1 MIRKIEQIVGIQK
14 KTISTFWEVCP
25 IEIERLTSRTR
36 LHEVVYW
43 RNIGMVWYRLCG
55 YKQQDVAKVFKRTGH
70 ADVVWAEKRI
80 IEALE
85 GYQPELKREF
95 EKMCLV
101 DWRFSKE
108 DDVYI
113 NELKAVVLMEN
124 LIFKAI

>member
-14 KTISTFWEVCP
+14 KTINTFWEVCP
-25 IEIERLTSRTR
+25 IEVEKLTSRTR

-55 YKQQDVAKVFKRTGH
+55 YKQQDVADIFKRTGH
-70 ADVVWAEKRI
+70 TDVIWAEKRI
-80 IEALE
+80 MEALE
-85 GYQPELKREF
+85 GYHSELKKEF
-95 EKMCLV
+95 EKICLV

-108 DDVYI
+108 DDVYM

>member
-14 KTISTFWEVCP
+14 KTINTFWEVCP
-25 IEIERLTSRTR
+25 IDLEKLTSRTR

-55 YKQQDVAKVFKRTGH
+55 YKQQDVANVFKRTGH
-70 ADVVWAEKRI
+70 ADVIWAEKRI
-80 IEALE
+80 MEALE
-85 GYQPELKREF
+85 GYQPELKKEF
-95 EKMCLV
+95 EKICLI

-108 DDVYI
+108 DDIYM